1 MNDFFVL
8 LEFVF
13 VIIIPFFAFYKMYKR
28 IMESKREKV
37 YAWIVSLLF
46 SAPTFIAAVSATCIL
61 DLSYSNEN
69 YVALCG
75 CLMFVLVIMGLYF
88 LVYFLHKGKEYTVS
102 LNNDQASVS
111 PSFIEEQSNNRK
123 NFLIGYN
130 DENNN
135 LTIREIQ
142 VVAVFQDRFDA
153 YCYLRKSK
161 RTFLIESV
169 LDSVTDIQAC
179 LSIEKWEW
187 FESIGGHKPYSIGA
201 SNKSSDLRVIND
213 EVNSLPDNKS
223 EACIESDLASDKSF
237 LVGSEI
243 LFTGFKSDMRLCLED
258 SARACGMIVRT
269 KVTKN
274 LGYLV
279 CGPKDAPAKRLE
291 AINVEASIVYG
302 EDEFRDL
309 VTG

>member
-1 MNDFFVL
+1 MRDIL
-8 LEFVF
+8 LLAGITFS
-13 VIIIPFFAFYKMYKR
+13 VITPLFAFSKMYKR
-28 IMESKREKV
+28 IIGCQKRKI
-37 YAWIVSLLF
+37 YAQIVSFIF
-46 SAPTFIAAVSATCIL
+46 SMPTLIAALSVLSIL
-61 DLSYSNEN
+61 DSDYSNEN
-69 YVALCG
+69 NAALCG
-75 CLMFVLVIMGLYF
+75 QIMFIVIIVGMYF
-88 LVYFLHKGKEYTVS
+88 FIYFLHSKKEYIVCVDS
-102 LNNDQASVS
+102 DQASLS
-111 PSFIEEQSNNRK
+111 PSVEEQFGSRK

-130 DENNN
+130 DADNI
-135 LTIREIQ
+135 LTIRKIEVI
-142 VVAVFQDRFDA
+142 AVSQDCFDA
-153 YCYLRKSK
+153 YCHLRKAK
-161 RTFLIESV
+161 RTFLIKNV
-169 LDSVTDIQAC
+169 LDSITDVQTC
-179 LSIEKWEW
+179 LSIDKWEW
-187 FESIGGHKPYSIGA
+187 FESIGGHKPYSIGV

-223 EACIESDLASDKSF
+223 EACSESDLASDKSF

-274 LGYLV
+274 LSYLV

-291 AINVEASIVYG
+291 AINVGASIVYG